1 MLYQQIEQNKRNTWI
16 VLGGF
21 TALLLAIA
29 GLLSVYLTFWAG
41 MIFLAAGIIYMVY
54 IYFYSTRHLMRITH
68 AVEINQENVPH
79 RGFANRQIVQLV
91 YVPAAGIPGGH
102 WFSRPDQKSEVH
114 CRCIEKAGS
123 Y

>member
-1 MLYQQIEQNKRNTWI
+1 MLYPQIEQNKRNTWI

-54 IYFYSTRHLMRITH
+54 IYFYLFDQTLDADHPCGGNQPRERPSTLRNGGGDEPGRWHPYAESLRHSKQNPQRLRD
-68 AVEINQENVPH
+68 
-79 RGFANRQIVQLV
+79 
-91 YVPAAGIPGGH
+91 
-102 WFSRPDQKSEVH
+102 RP
-114 CRCIEKAGS
+114 
-123 Y
+123 